1 MKKMMSTENNKLL
14 ILQKLASDIHLIDIN
29 IVGLHAVF
37 EGFLFD
43 KLPKTKVTDTVLKK
57 ISTIAMELNVCI
69 KLVEEM
75 VDEKGMK
82 RNVNRKK

>member
-14 ILQKLASDIHLIDIN
+14 ILQKLASDIHLIDANVI
-29 IVGLHAVF
+29 GLHAVF

-43 KLPKTKVTDTVLKK
+43 KLPKTKAITDTVLKK
-57 ISTIAMELNVCI
+57 IVCI

>member
-1 MKKMMSTENNKLL
+1 MSTENNKLL